1 MANEFD
7 FASLGNMFGGGGL
20 PSGLDALLSEDQ
32 RKLLGRNAALSAAG
46 ALLQAS
52 GRSAVPISMG
62 QALGSALQAGQAG
75 YQQARASSFQDLLLG
90 EKLKEAQRL
99 GQYQTALT
107 GAPQAAE
114 SVRPMEP
121 LTSAQASLLSQTA
134 PTSAAGP
141 FGPSPQRAQLMD
153 QIQAQ
158 PTIAPEPL
166 TATEKRYNELMRKA
180 DVANQFGKFDD
191 ADKLMSQALKIKP
204 TEKYSTTPQFG
215 NSKQGTPISFVLSES
230 GGMKLLDVQR
240 SPEFNYQDTGSY
252 ISVRDKNT
260 NAELER
266 IPKAMTPGE
275 MASNVI
281 AQGNLAVNRANLG
294 VAQGGLNL
302 RQQEFLRGGY
312 QIKETPEGFA
322 YVPTAPGAAAMP
334 IMGAGGQ
341 QVKGVSGAPTEAQA
355 NAAGFAQRMELS
367 NSIINSLPAGSQP
380 GAGTRT
386 LEAIPFVGGALAR
399 SSQGVQTQQYDQ
411 AAQDW
416 IRAKLRKESGAAIGK
431 DEMVQEYNTY
441 FPQVGDSPEKLAQK
455 AESRRV
461 ATLGMQKSAGKAYE
475 AYTPVATS
483 PSIAPAAQPMMSGVP
498 TWDPVKKQYV
508 YQ

>member
-7 FASLGNMFGGGGL
+7 FSSLGNMFGGSLGAT
-20 PSGLDALLSEDQ
+20 PTGLDALLSEDQ
-32 RKLLGRNAALSAAG
+32 RKLLGRNAVMSAAA

-62 QALGSALQAGQAG
+62 QAFGAALQAGQQG

-90 EKLKEAQRL
+90 EKLKEAQRF
-99 GQYQTALT
+99 GQYQTALA
-107 GAPQAAE
+107 GAPKTAE
-114 SVRPMEP
+114 SAQPMEP

-153 QIQAQ
+153 QLQAQ

-215 NSKQGTPISFVLSES
+215 SSKQGTPISYVLSES

-260 NAELER
+260 NKELER
-266 IPKAMTPGE
+266 IAKTMSPGE
-275 MASNVI
+275 MASNIV

-302 RQQEFLRGGY
+302 RQQEFARSGFDRV
-312 QIKETPEGFA
+312 ETPEGFA
-322 YVPTAPGAAAMP
+322 YVPKAPGAAVIP
-334 IMGAGGQ
+334 IMGAGGEQ
-341 QVKGVSGAPTEAQA
+341 LKGVSGGKATEGERKAATLLSRMQLAQTQMDQGTKGAPGFLTSITPRVGLPEERKRVEDAQLDFLDSALTLATGAAYTEFQLKGAMQSYFPKFGDDA
-355 NAAGFAQRMELS
+355 TTIAEKELRRKNLMEAARISAGTMSGAVP
-367 NSIINSLPAGSQP
+367 PAG
-380 GAGTRT
+380 GAG
-386 LEAIPFVGGALAR
+386 AGGGGGAAR
-399 SSQGVQTQQYDQ
+399 PSLGNIFQVPGV
-411 AAQDW
+411 
-416 IRAKLRKESGAAIGK
+416 
-431 DEMVQEYNTY
+431 
-441 FPQVGDSPEKLAQK
+441 
-455 AESRRV
+455 
-461 ATLGMQKSAGKAYE
+461 
-475 AYTPVATS
+475 
-483 PSIAPAAQPMMSGVP
+483 
-498 TWDPVKKQYV
+498 
-508 YQ
+508 